1 MSYYQE
7 PDSHIWD
14 KVKVGLDLQNYGTK
28 KELSNATSVDT
39 SNLAA
44 KKDLIALKA
53 GVARY

>member
-1 MSYYQE
+1 MSYYQG